1 MKSEQSIPEVK
12 ARPFNV
18 CGWLSIACCLPYLV
32 ARLGGEGLANFM
44 DSIGLWMAALFIV
57 FLSPLAGAVL
67 ALIASIRERWWLML
81 AAVWIAVFAFL
92 CWYLNEHPIVI

>member
-1 MKSEQSIPEVK
+1 MESEQSIPEVK

-32 ARLGGEGLANFM
+32 VWLGGEGLANFM
-44 DSIGLWMAALFIV
+44 YSIGLWMAALVFV

-67 ALIASIRERWWLML
+67 ALIASIRKRWWLVL
-81 AAVWIAVFAFL
+81 AVVWIAVFVFL
-92 CWYLNEHPIVI
+92 CWNLHEHPIII